1 MKSNIIILVIST
13 LIVLSVHALEFL
25 GYAPCDLC
33 LKQRWAWYL
42 IIIISSISLFF
53 YKKIYPHSITLIAI
67 LFLGNSFFSGWHA
80 GIEWGFWDGPETC
93 SAISQSVNDHDAFL
107 DEITSVNN
115 FIPCNEA
122 AIRIFGISLA
132 GYNSF
137 ISLIMFIYSISIL
150 RKELWIKKE

>member
-1 MKSNIIILVIST
+1 MKSNIIILLISI
-13 LIVLSVHALEFL
+13 LIVLSVHLLEFL

-33 LKQRWAWYL
+33 IKQRWAWYL
-42 IIIISSISLFF
+42 IICICLISTIF
-53 YKKIYPHSITLIAI
+53 YNKLYPYYITLIAI
-67 LFLGNSFFSGWHA
+67 LFLGNTIFSGWHV

-93 SAISQSVNDHDAFL
+93 STALQSLNDHDNFL
-107 DEITSVNN
+107 DEIKSTNN

-122 AIRIFGISLA
+122 AIRILGISLA

-150 RKELWIKKE
+150 RKEL